1 MQCKR
6 CGAEL
11 KPGRMYCS
19 SCGKE
24 VQMVSGYSDLE
35 DEYLRHI
42 LKESSEN
49 ATAEPQSREQVREST
64 GPLHKK
70 KKNNKIPIIV
80 VSVLLTVF
88 ILTAAGIK
96 LYVNY
101 QNDHSYEYQLAKAN
115 EYMAAGKYGTALEYY
130 QNALVL
136 VPQDVTARLAMA
148 KIYME
153 QREYDYA
160 TVLYTEVLKLEQTNY
175 EAYQNLIAIYE
186 QKQDYESIIVLA
198 KGVTDE
204 RLLPLF
210 ANYIVE
216 PPVISPVADTYDD
229 FINVGIYSLEEEEI
243 YYTLDGS
250 DPTGDNAILYT
261 EEDGIPLEKNGTYT
275 VKAVCKNEKG
285 INSSVAESVFVIKL
299 RAPGYAKV
307 VPDGGRIDQET
318 QVVITA
324 EPGCSIYYT
333 WDGTQPDKNSPKYL
347 SPLDIPSGNNI
358 LSVLVVNNKTGLDSG
373 VYRANFIYYP

>member
-42 LKESSEN
+42 LTESSGN
-49 ATAEPQSREQVREST
+49 STTKARPQEQVKEST

-70 KKNNKIPIIV
+70 RKNNKIPIIV
-80 VSVLLTVF
+80 VSVLLTVL
-88 ILTAAGIK
+88 IMTAAGIK

-101 QNDHSYEYQLAKAN
+101 QNEHSYEYQLAMAN
-115 EYMAAGKYGTALEYY
+115 EHMTAGKYAKALEYY

-136 VPQDVTARLAMA
+136 EPQDVEARLAMA

-160 TVLYTEVLKLEQTNY
+160 AVLYTEVLKLDQSNY

-186 QKQDYESIIVLA
+186 QKQDYASIAALS
-198 KGVTDE
+198 KGVTNAQ
-204 RLLPLF
+204 LLTLF
-210 ANYIVE
+210 ADYIVE

-229 FINVGIYSLEEEEI
+229 FINVGIYSLEEEKV

-275 VKAVCKNEKG
+275 VKAVCRNGKG
-285 INSSVAESVFVIKL
+285 INSSVVESVFVIKL
-299 RAPGYAKV
+299 SAPGYAKV
-307 VPDGGRIDQET
+307 VPDGGRIEQET
-318 QVVITA
+318 QVVISA

-333 WDGTQPDKNSPKYL
+333 WDGTQPDKNSAKYL